1 MYWVLLVVI
10 VQPGSENMTVGCY
23 VLGIISYC
31 TAR

>member
-1 MYWVLLVVI
+1 MYWVLLVI
-10 VQPGSENMTVGCY
+10 VQLGSENMTVGCY